1 MIMFI
6 SLL

>member
-1 MIMFI
+1 MFI